1 MDAERA
7 YHPSMPDP
15 YRAFQPFQG
24 SSGGAP
30 SPLSL
35 TLSLLHPAV
44 EPGSDLTTYAVA
56 KVRAVTSAPMTNRP
70 VMLVALVLDVSGS
83 MQGDPITQ
91 VVHSAKRLAEIL
103 DDRDQLGIVTFSD
116 GADVVAPL
124 VQLGQGRR
132 DIIRKVGS
140 IRTNGRTNIAGGLAQ
155 AALLFPQ
162 RQMGE
167 RQLVVLMSDGAP
179 NVGPSTPDELG
190 SAARLLKARD
200 IAISTLGFGAE
211 HNDAVLSAIADG
223 GGGRYQFVI
232 DPKMSES
239 SFIRAL
245 GAQLDMVAERNA
257 LVLTPS
263 EHVEIVRVLDSPPTS
278 FGAGGLKLNLPDLLG
293 GDELCFVVELRL
305 RAPRES
311 TLLRT
316 LSGKL
321 SGHIA
326 GTASTFETVA
336 QADTHVTLVA
346 SKTTDPVA
354 HVAVTLARASEMRLE
369 ARAFGDRS
377 RFGEAEQ
384 VLRDAQKIIEGTPG
398 FVKGEPGALDDA
410 WEALADDLTVMQKR
424 LQKGEYEKYKKA
436 ARSYGEF
443 GSAGTRARNDA
454 SDGSPSSQFL
464 YAKAREQVSLPNAY
478 LRALSGPR
486 AGIRVP
492 IDRPRF
498 IIGRSKGGIDL
509 MLPDANVSRQ
519 SAAIEI
525 VDGTFWLIDLGSTNA
540 PQYNGQR
547 VDRLKLADGMVFS
560 IGDSQLRYEEE

>member
-223 GGGRYQFVI
+223 GGGVI
-232 DPKMSES
+232 NS
-239 SFIRAL
+239 SSIQRCRNRVSF
-245 GAQLDMVAERNA
+245 ER
-257 LVLTPS
+257 S
-263 EHVEIVRVLDSPPTS
+263 GRSSIW
-278 FGAGGLKLNLPDLLG
+278 LPN
-293 GDELCFVVELRL
+293 
-305 RAPRES
+305 
-311 TLLRT
+311 
-316 LSGKL
+316 
-321 SGHIA
+321 
-326 GTASTFETVA
+326 
-336 QADTHVTLVA
+336 
-346 SKTTDPVA
+346 
-354 HVAVTLARASEMRLE
+354 EMRSY
-369 ARAFGDRS
+369 S
-377 RFGEAEQ
+377 RHPSMSKSFECWI
-384 VLRDAQKIIEGTPG
+384 LRRHLLAP
-398 FVKGEPGALDDA
+398 
-410 WEALADDLTVMQKR
+410 EAL
-424 LQKGEYEKYKKA
+424 
-436 ARSYGEF
+436 
-443 GSAGTRARNDA
+443 N
-454 SDGSPSSQFL
+454 
-464 YAKAREQVSLPNAY
+464 
-478 LRALSGPR
+478 
-486 AGIRVP
+486 
-492 IDRPRF
+492 
-498 IIGRSKGGIDL
+498 
-509 MLPDANVSRQ
+509 
-519 SAAIEI
+519 
-525 VDGTFWLIDLGSTNA
+525 
-540 PQYNGQR
+540 
-547 VDRLKLADGMVFS
+547 
-560 IGDSQLRYEEE
+560 